1 MAFDAQPFG
10 AFEIPAKQFG
20 SRMANIDE
28 TIPDSAVLTT
38 PFERRLMGVL
48 GGLYLAQGIPTYLLL
63 VALPPIMR
71 ESGASR
77 TAIGLFSLLMLPLI
91 LKFLVAP
98 LVDRWSPWPKI
109 GHRRGWVVP
118 TQLLVS
124 AGIASLA
131 LVDPSNVSVLFVICI
146 CITVTSSIQDI
157 ATDGYAVRQL
167 TDRTRSMGNAVQA
180 GAVALGV
187 IIGGTAALVVFHLAG
202 WQTMILLV
210 AALSLLPLAA
220 AVAMQPEAQTAE
232 KSQKPASL
240 LGFFRRP
247 NAWLIL
253 GFALTYR
260 ASEGLVRGMEG
271 TYLVDINVPT
281 DWIGYLSGGA
291 AATAGL
297 IGVAIA
303 AFLIRKAGLT
313 VTLVVLGGLRSICF
327 LAFALN
333 AAGVFP
339 GIWVA
344 LSASAFQT
352 LIRYMELVGIYS
364 FFMKSSSH
372 DQPGTDFTI
381 LTCAELIIY
390 MAGASL
396 AGILAD
402 KLGYSALFSTATVIS
417 LAGMSL
423 SVWFLQ
429 RLGRCSRAPV
439 TVGV

>member
-352 LIRYMELVGIYS
+352 LIRYMELVAIYS

>member
-1 MAFDAQPFG
+1 
-10 AFEIPAKQFG
+10 
-20 SRMANIDE
+20 
-28 TIPDSAVLTT
+28 
-38 PFERRLMGVL
+38 MGVL

-98 LVDRWSPWPKI
+98 LVDRWSPWPGL
-109 GHRRGWVVP
+109 GHRRGWIVP

-124 AGIASLA
+124 AGIASMA
-131 LVDPSNVSVLFVICI
+131 LVEPSNVAVLFAICI
-146 CITVTSSIQDI
+146 SITVVSSVQDI

-167 TDRTRSMGNAVQA
+167 TDRSRSMGNAVQA

-187 IIGGTAALVVFHLAG
+187 IIGGTAALVIFHVAG

-210 AALSLLPLAA
+210 AFLSLLPLLAALAMPPEPQAA
-220 AVAMQPEAQTAE
+220 AHDRI
-232 KSQKPASL
+232 KPASL
-240 LGFFRRP
+240 LAFFRRP

-271 TYLVDINVPT
+271 TYLVDSKVPT

-297 IGVAIA
+297 VGVAIA
-303 AFLIRKAGLT
+303 ALLIRKAGLT
-313 VTLVVLGGLRSICF
+313 ATLVLLGGLRSLCF

-333 AAGVFP
+333 ALGIMP

-352 LIRYMELVGIYS
+352 LIRYMELVAIYS
-364 FFMKSSSH
+364 FFMQSSSN

-381 LTCAELIIY
+381 LACAELIIY
-390 MAGASL
+390 MAGASI
-396 AGILAD
+396 AGLLAD
-402 KLGYSALFSTATVIS
+402 KLGYPALFSTATVIS
-417 LAGMSL
+417 LAGMAL
-423 SVWFLQ
+423 SVWFL
-429 RLGRCSRAPV
+429 RRIGHCSKAPV
-439 TVGV
+439 TAGV

>member
-1 MAFDAQPFG
+1 
-10 AFEIPAKQFG
+10 
-20 SRMANIDE
+20 MANIDE
-28 TIPDSAVLTT
+28 KISDSAVLTK
-38 PFERRLMGVL
+38 PFERRLVGVL

-124 AGIASLA
+124 ASIASMA
-131 LVDPSNVSVLFVICI
+131 LVDPSNVSVLFAICI

-210 AALSLLPLAA
+210 AALSLLPLTA
-220 AVAMQPEAQTAE
+220 AVAMQPEAPTAA

-271 TYLVDINVPT
+271 TYLVDITVPT

-313 VTLVVLGGLRSICF
+313 VTLVFLGGLRSICF

-333 AAGVFP
+333 AAGVLP

-352 LIRYMELVGIYS
+352 LIRYMELVAIYS

-390 MAGASL
+390 MAGASV
-396 AGILAD
+396 AGIVAD

-417 LAGMSL
+417 LAGMAL

-429 RLGRCSRAPV
+429 RLGRCSLAPV
-439 TVGV
+439 TAGV